1 MENVKNY
8 SIIEDSKSKK
18 LDLPMAVKIID
29 AQTELLNNLRI
40 EYEKTKIHFKDQTGE
55 IIQLTQPMFE
65 MIVGEYNK
73 TTESKTLSPVK
84 ETSDEDENN
93 EESCDVDEDEN
104 NEECCDVDED
114 EDIEVDSHGNNSN
127 NISFK
132 MKKIND

>member
-1 MENVKNY
+1 
-8 SIIEDSKSKK
+8 
-18 LDLPMAVKIID
+18 MAVKIID

-55 IIQLTQPMFE
+55 VIQLTQSMFE

-73 TTESKTLSPVK
+73 TTTESKTLSPVK

-93 EESCDVDEDEN
+93 EECCDVDEDEA
-104 NEECCDVDED
+104 DEDDAD